1 VQKLTLYYDARC
13 GLCCATRE
21 WIEKQRQLVRVD
33 CLPASEPG
41 AELTVVADTGE
52 IWEGDAAW
60 IVVLWALR
68 DYRDWSRRLSTPA
81 MLPIARATF
90 ANLSKFRGTLSCS
103 LGLAPE
109 VR

>member
-1 VQKLTLYYDARC
+1 MKWLTLYYDARC
-13 GLCCATRE
+13 GLCCSTRD
-21 WIEKQRQLVRVD
+21 WINRQPQLVRVE

-41 AELTVVADTGE
+41 AELTVIADTGE

-68 DYRDWSRRLSTPA
+68 DYRHWANRLSTPT

-90 ANLSKFRGTLSCS
+90 AKLSDYRGSLSC
-103 LGLAPE
+103 
-109 VR
+109 

>member
-1 VQKLTLYYDARC
+1 MRKLTVYYDGRC
-13 GLCCATRE
+13 GLCCATRD
-21 WIEKQRQLVRVD
+21 WIARQPQLVRVE
-33 CLPASEPG
+33 CLPAAEPG
-41 AELTVVADTGE
+41 AELTVIGDDGR

-68 DYRDWSRRLSTPA
+68 DYRPWSYRLALPSMLPLARAMFARLSA
-81 MLPIARATF
+81 Y
-90 ANLSKFRGTLSCS
+90 RGTLSCA

>member
-1 VQKLTLYYDARC
+1 MNSLTVYYDGRC
-13 GLCCATRE
+13 GLCCATRD
-21 WIEKQRQLVRVD
+21 WIERQRPLVPVT

-41 AELTVVADTGE
+41 AELTVIADTGE

-68 DYRDWSRRLSTPA
+68 DYRGWARRLSTPS
-81 MLPIARATF
+81 MLPLARATF
-90 ANLSKFRGTLSCS
+90 AKLSQFRGSLSCS
-103 LGLAPE
+103 LGLEPE